1 MATTLVRKQAVFPE
15 VTEAKLNERVAKDA
29 EQFLGYRFGERRNR
43 EVIEKLTRREQLTK
57 VQGILKRCGIVP
69 LQEAS
74 VLRYQARVRKN
85 AQAKAQRNSWNRVTF
100 AWRFVDLADYKA
112 EIPQFALSRA
122 TAVAKALTR
131 RMPRLG
137 KTFAVSELHRQRTRA
152 VDPDPFMVLQV
163 LGHNFYLD
171 VWDEPNFEGR
181 KTV

>member
-1 MATTLVRKQAVFPE
+1 MATTLVRKPAVFPE
-15 VTEAKLNERVAKDA
+15 VTEASLDQKVAEDA
-29 EQFLGYRFGERRNR
+29 QQYLGYRFGDRRNQ
-43 EVIEKLTRREQLTK
+43 EVIEKLTRREQLVK
-57 VQGILKRCGIVP
+57 VQAILKRCGIVP
-69 LQEAS
+69 LEERS
-74 VLRYQARVRKN
+74 VLRYQAQIRAR
-85 AQAKAQRNSWNRVTF
+85 AIRRAGGRFMARFSWHL
-100 AWRFVDLADYKA
+100 VDLENYKA
-112 EIPQFALSRA
+112 EIPQFALARA
-122 TAVAKALTR
+122 TSVAKALTR